1 MCKVWLIIIGLQNL
15 TNCRGISLKELHK
28 TFALLNLFF
37 PDRSEMNG
45 FIARKELLPD
55 LQAGYMQR

>member
-1 MCKVWLIIIGLQNL
+1 V
-15 TNCRGISLKELHK
+15 LHK

-45 FIARKELLPD
+45 FIARKEQLLPD
-55 LQAGYMQR
+55 LQDGYMQR